1 MCVVIET
8 PLSVQSLGLLEECQA
23 HLFEAVSVL
32 LAGGL
37 HGELGT
43 EDVTEFSSVAVPP
56 T

>member
-1 MCVVIET
+1 MCVAIET
-8 PLSVQSLGLLEECQA
+8 PLPVQSSGLLEEWQA